1 MAIWSQILSLH
12 QNLHTKIIQT
22 TKQIKWSLQ
31 MSNYVTKLHTI
42 ARYDRRKSNFPLL
55 HSKIYFQASPKA
67 KSHCIRET
75 IFSCFLYYV
84 PSYFLVQPSVS
95 FIGTKMAKMAF
106 KLWSE
111 VAFSRKKTPPSTRE
125 QYNPYHSTIYGPLL
139 VRTPPEAKEWFN

>member
-1 MAIWSQILSLH
+1 
-12 QNLHTKIIQT
+12 
-22 TKQIKWSLQ
+22 

-55 HSKIYFQASPKA
+55 HSILYFQASSPKA
-67 KSHCIRET
+67 KSHYIRET

-84 PSYFLVQPSVS
+84 PSCFLVQPSVS

-139 VRTPPEAKEWFN
+139 VRTPPEAKE